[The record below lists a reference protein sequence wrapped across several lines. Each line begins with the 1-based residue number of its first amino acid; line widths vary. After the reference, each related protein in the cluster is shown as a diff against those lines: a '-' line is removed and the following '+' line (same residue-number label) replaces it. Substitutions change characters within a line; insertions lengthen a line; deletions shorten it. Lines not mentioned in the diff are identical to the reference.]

1 MPSGA
6 DPVPGVRAALHFFR
20 LKDRHSARRAGRPPS
35 KREVALS
42 HSGRGPHDISGAAYN
57 FGVRNPS
64 RALATTGLG
73 VAVAVLAWPL
83 LARPPRA
90 VNDAVAATAPV
101 RQERPSASLVETEA
115 VLPELLLSRQLM
127 EQEGL
132 RPGDV
137 VTLAT
142 TPAGTDRTQFRIAD
156 RYEPTPD
163 PTHFTSKR
171 LEARLHLPD
180 LQKLVADPDD
190 PQASEAVSVLNVALD
205 RPENAEAL
213 QTAVTARMPGLSVRP
228 TSRPSDG
235 TDLFGVLDRFHQ
247 AIAVV
252 TVVGSTAFLLALMMM
267 RAEERREIVG
277 SLRLIGIS
285 SRTILG
291 EVFFE
296 GLLIALGGA
305 LFGVGLAS
313 AAQGLVNRFFQ
324 WQYDTPLV
332 FMRITQSIAWRSV
345 VFAVPL
351 GVFAGLAASWTLLR
365 RHVGSLVRR

>member
-1 MPSGA
+1 M
-6 DPVPGVRAALHFFR
+6 L
-20 LKDRHSARRAGRPPS
+20 
-35 KREVALS
+35 
-42 HSGRGPHDISGAAYN
+42 
-57 FGVRNPS
+57 
-64 RALATTGLG
+64 
-73 VAVAVLAWPL
+73 
-83 LARPPRA
+83 PPRPAQA
-90 VNDAVAATAPV
+90 VGNGVAATAAFR
-101 RQERPSASLVETEA
+101 RQPPPPSLDETGRA
-115 VLPELLLSRQLM
+115 LPELLLSRQLM

-132 RPGDV
+132 HPGDIV
-137 VTLAT
+137 ALAS
-142 TPAGTDRTQFRIAD
+142 TPAGARRTRFRIAD
-156 RYEPTPD
+156 VYEPTPD

-180 LQKLVADPDD
+180 LQELVADPAD
-190 PQASEAVSVLNVALD
+190 PQASEAVGVLNIALNG
-205 RPENAEAL
+205 RENADAL
-213 QTAVTARMPGLSVRP
+213 KTAVTARMPGLSVRP

-285 SRTILG
+285 SHTVLG

-305 LFGVGLAS
+305 LFGVVLAS

-332 FMRITQSIAWRSV
+332 FMRITPSIVWRSV
-345 VFAVPL
+345 AFAVPL

>member
-1 MPSGA
+1 M
-6 DPVPGVRAALHFFR
+6 
-20 LKDRHSARRAGRPPS
+20 AG
-35 KREVALS
+35 L
-42 HSGRGPHDISGAAYN
+42 
-57 FGVRNPS
+57 
-64 RALATTGLG
+64 
-73 VAVAVLAWPL
+73 AVAAATLGLAWPL
-83 LARPPRA
+83 VAGQPQPGA
-90 VNDAVAATAPV
+90 APAAAT
-101 RQERPSASLVETEA
+101 
-115 VLPELLLSRQLM
+115 LPELLLSRQLM

-132 RPGDV
+132 HVGDV

-142 TPAGTDRTQFRIAD
+142 APANAQRTARFRIVD
-156 RYEPTPD
+156 TYEPTPD

-180 LQKLVADPDD
+180 LLGLVADPDD
-190 PQASEAVSVLNVALD
+190 PQSAESVSVLNVALD
-205 RPENAEAL
+205 RPGDADVVR
-213 QTAVTARMPGLSVRP
+213 TAVTTRMPALSVRP

-305 LFGVGLAS
+305 LFGVALAS

-332 FMRITQSIAWRSV
+332 FMRITPSIAWRSV
-345 VFAVPL
+345 AFAVPL
-351 GVFAGLAASWTLLR
+351 GVFAGLVASWSLLR

>member
-1 MPSGA
+1 MP
-6 DPVPGVRAALHFFR
+6 
-20 LKDRHSARRAGRPPS
+20 
-35 KREVALS
+35 
-42 HSGRGPHDISGAAYN
+42 
-57 FGVRNPS
+57 
-64 RALATTGLG
+64 GLI
-73 VAVAVLAWPL
+73 AVATLGLAWPL
-83 LARPPRA
+83 GAGEPQPSG
-90 VNDAVAATAPV
+90 AAAP
-101 RQERPSASLVETEA
+101 A
-115 VLPELLLSRQLM
+115 LPELLLSRQLM

-132 RPGDV
+132 HVGDV

-142 TPAGTDRTQFRIAD
+142 APVNAQRTARFRIVDA
-156 RYEPTPD
+156 YEPTPD

-180 LQKLVADPDD
+180 LLGLVADPDD
-190 PQASEAVSVLNVALD
+190 PQSAESVSVLNLALD
-205 RPENAEAL
+205 RPADADTVR
-213 QTAVTARMPGLSVRP
+213 TAVTTRMPGLSVRP

-305 LFGVGLAS
+305 LFGVALAS

-332 FMRITQSIAWRSV
+332 FMRITPSIAWRSV
-345 VFAVPL
+345 AFAVPL
-351 GVFAGLAASWTLLR
+351 GVFAGLVASWSLLR